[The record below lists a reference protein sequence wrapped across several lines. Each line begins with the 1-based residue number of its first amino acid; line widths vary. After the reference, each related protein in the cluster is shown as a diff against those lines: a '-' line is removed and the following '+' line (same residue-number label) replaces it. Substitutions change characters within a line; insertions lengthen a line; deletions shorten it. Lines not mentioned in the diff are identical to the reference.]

1 MQPAKL
7 TTISLLI
14 ALLTAMDG
22 YWALILVTHAF
33 IVGAFVVCAGKRV
46 DHRDQY

>member
-1 MQPAKL
+1 MERYG
-7 TTISLLI
+7 LLI
-14 ALLTAMDG
+14 LLVVLLTAMDG
-22 YWALILVTHAF
+22 YWALILVTHGF

>member
-1 MQPAKL
+1 MERYGFL
-7 TTISLLI
+7 ILLI
-14 ALLTAMDG
+14 FLLTAMDG